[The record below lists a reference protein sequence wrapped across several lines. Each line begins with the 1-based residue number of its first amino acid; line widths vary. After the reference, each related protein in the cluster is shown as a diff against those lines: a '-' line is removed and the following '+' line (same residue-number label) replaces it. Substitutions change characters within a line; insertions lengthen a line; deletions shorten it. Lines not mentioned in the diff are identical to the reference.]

1 MADWSHSYRTGI
13 FGYRRPNLRR
23 LLLNPPF
30 DWLVFPH
37 GPPPAPDPRPGA
49 RPPGRRPRRLCRRRG
64 AARQYAPTRRPRR
77 LPRTAPRR
85 ERPGDLAAPEDAAEP
100 LDGKRDAAFAKLA
113 GDLGIWLVPGSV
125 YERGTDDRIHNT
137 APVYSPQGER
147 LAAYRK
153 ICPWRPYETTTPG
166 NRFEVVDLAGVG
178 RIGLSICYDTWFP
191 EISRHLAWMGAE
203 LIVNVVRTPTSDRA
217 QEVVLSRANAISN
230 QVFVASVN
238 SAAPS
243 GIGRS
248 LVIDPQGT
256 VRAEAV
262 DAGDST
268 LTDVIDLDEVS
279 NVRRYGTAGL
289 NRIWDQFR
297 PGDPALELPLYGGRI
312 DPATWNPAHTT
323 EEPPQ

>member
-1 MADWSHSYRTGI
+1 M
-13 FGYRRPNLRR
+13 
-23 LLLNPPF
+23 
-30 DWLVFPH
+30 
-37 GPPPAPDPRPGA
+37 
-49 RPPGRRPRRLCRRRG
+49 
-64 AARQYAPTRRPRR
+64 
-77 LPRTAPRR
+77 
-85 ERPGDLAAPEDAAEP
+85 
-100 LDGKRDAAFAKLA
+100 
-113 GDLGIWLVPGSV
+113 PGSV
-125 YERGTDDRIHNT
+125 YERGVGDRVHNT

-203 LIVNVVRTPTSDRA
+203 LIVNVVRTTTSDRA
-217 QEVVLSRANAISN
+217 QEVVLNRANAITN

-243 GIGRS
+243 GTGRS

-256 VRAEAV
+256 VRAETV

-268 LTDVIDLDEVS
+268 LTDVIDLDEVC

-323 EEPPQ
+323 EEPPR

>member
-1 MADWSHSYRTGI
+1 MARPLPLILAQAPGRPADDLAG
-13 FGYRRPNLRR
+13 FAADVERRVKLR
-23 LLLNPPF
+23 
-30 DWLVFPH
+30 
-37 GPPPAPDPRPGA
+37 APGA
-49 RPPGRRPRRLCRRRG
+49 LVVYPELHLGESAPGVP
-64 AARQYAPTRRPRR
+64 
-77 LPRTAPRR
+77 
-85 ERPGDLAAPEDAAEP
+85 AAPEKAAEP
-100 LDGKRDAAFAKLA
+100 LDGKRDAAFAELA

-125 YERGTDDRIHNT
+125 YERGTGDRVHNT
-137 APVYSPQGER
+137 TPVYSPQGER

-166 NRFEVVDLAGVG
+166 NRFEVVALPGVG

-217 QEVVLSRANAISN
+217 QEVVLNRANAITN

-243 GIGRS
+243 GTGRS

-256 VRAEAV
+256 VRAETV

-279 NVRRYGTAGL
+279 NVRRYGTAGI

-323 EEPPQ
+323 EEPPR

>member
-1 MADWSHSYRTGI
+1 M
-13 FGYRRPNLRR
+13 
-23 LLLNPPF
+23 
-30 DWLVFPH
+30 
-37 GPPPAPDPRPGA
+37 A
-49 RPPGRRPRRLCRRRG
+49 RPLPLILAQAPGRPADDLAGFATDVERRVKLHAHARG
-64 AARQYAPTRRPRR
+64 ALVVYPELHLGESAPGVP
-77 LPRTAPRR
+77 
-85 ERPGDLAAPEDAAEP
+85 DVPEEGAEP
-100 LDGKRDAAFAKLA
+100 LDGKRDAAFAELA

-125 YERGTDDRIHNT
+125 YERGTGDRVHNT
-137 APVYSPQGER
+137 TPVYSPQGER
-147 LAAYRK
+147 LGAYRK

-166 NRFEVVDLAGVG
+166 NRFEVVDLPGVG
-178 RIGLSICYDTWFP
+178 RIGLSICYDAWFP

-217 QEVVLSRANAISN
+217 QEVVLNRANAITN

-256 VRAEAV
+256 VRAETV

-289 NRIWDQFR
+289 NRIWEQFR

-312 DPATWNPAHTT
+312 DPATWNPTHTT
-323 EEPPQ
+323 EEPRC

>member
-1 MADWSHSYRTGI
+1 MARPLPLILAQAPGRPADDLAG
-13 FGYRRPNLRR
+13 FAADVERRVKLR
-23 LLLNPPF
+23 
-30 DWLVFPH
+30 
-37 GPPPAPDPRPGA
+37 APGA
-49 RPPGRRPRRLCRRRG
+49 LVVYPELHLGESAPGVP
-64 AARQYAPTRRPRR
+64 
-77 LPRTAPRR
+77 
-85 ERPGDLAAPEDAAEP
+85 AAPAEAAEP
-100 LDGKRDAAFAKLA
+100 LDGKRDAAFAELA

-125 YERGTDDRIHNT
+125 YERGAGDRVHNT
-137 APVYSPQGER
+137 SPVYSPRGER

-166 NRFEVVDLAGVG
+166 NRFEVVALPGVG

-217 QEVVLSRANAISN
+217 QEVVLNRANAITN

-238 SAAPS
+238 AAAPS
-243 GIGRS
+243 GTGRS

-256 VRAEAV
+256 VRAETV

-289 NRIWDQFR
+289 NRIWDQFC
-297 PGDPALELPLYGGRI
+297 PGDPTLDLPLYGGRI

-323 EEPPQ
+323 EEPPR